1 MSIRTIH
8 FLSLKL
14 YINFENNTGKRNTF
28 MAVFSTIIALCSIA
42 CAAWYTL
49 VLINAKNSGTYSF
62 LSATY
67 LSLIIIWVSEVCGLA
82 GSIVSYFYIDHER
95 VREE

>member
-28 MAVFSTIIALCSIA
+28 MVQCF
-42 CAAWYTL
+42 
-49 VLINAKNSGTYSF
+49 KSGKIKKKKDEKIS
-62 LSATY
+62 SQ
-67 LSLIIIWVSEVCGLA
+67 EG
-82 GSIVSYFYIDHER
+82 
-95 VREE
+95 